1 MAGTGKYWVAEPGG
15 QPQGPYDVETL
26 RRLQGEGRI
35 SASTQVCAEGTTVWA
50 PASSVVGRGA
60 AVAAAPPPAYAPMPG
75 YAPRG
80 GWTGASYLWPILTT
94 IFCCLIGGIVSI
106 VYTAQAN
113 TKGAAGDIAGA
124 EKAKGTAKTWMIVSL
139 VIGLIANGG
148 YLAVMIGGGLAG
160 GAGGPYGGP

>member
-1 MAGTGKYWVAEPGG
+1 MAGTAKYWVAEPGG

-26 RRLQGEGRI
+26 RRLQAEGRV
-35 SASTQVCAEGTTVWA
+35 SPSTQLCAEGTTTWT
-50 PASSVVGRGA
+50 PASSVIGLGS
-60 AVAAAPPPAYAPMPG
+60 AAAAAAAPPAYAPMPG
-75 YAPRG
+75 YGPRG

-113 TKGAAGDIAGA
+113 TKGAAGDIGGA

-139 VIGLIANGG
+139 VIGLVANGG
-148 YLAVMIGGGLAG
+148 YLAAMLAG
-160 GAGGPYGGP
+160 GFSSVSSASGGP